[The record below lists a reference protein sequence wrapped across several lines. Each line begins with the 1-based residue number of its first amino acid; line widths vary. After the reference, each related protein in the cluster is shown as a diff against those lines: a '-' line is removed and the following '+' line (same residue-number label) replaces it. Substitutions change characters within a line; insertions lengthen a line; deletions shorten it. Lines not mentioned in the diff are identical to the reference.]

1 MMSVDAPL
9 TAKRLRRGVSLGG
22 RSFQVM
28 SEWLNGADSAAAAS
42 AVAPCGGGGL
52 TFRAAGGGKVE
63 SGDVKAKDNDAAS
76 SQWNDTQSTRY
87 TANVVFGAIAAF
99 PLLILV

>member
-1 MMSVDAPL
+1 
-9 TAKRLRRGVSLGG
+9 
-22 RSFQVM
+22 M
-28 SEWLNGADSAAAAS
+28 SEWLNGAESAAAASS

>member
-1 MMSVDAPL
+1 
-9 TAKRLRRGVSLGG
+9 
-22 RSFQVM
+22 M

-42 AVAPCGGGGL
+42 AVAPC
-52 TFRAAGGGKVE
+52 REAAGGGKVE

-87 TANVVFGAIAAF
+87 TANVVFGAIAA
-99 PLLILV
+99 PLIDIGLISLA

>member
-1 MMSVDAPL
+1 
-9 TAKRLRRGVSLGG
+9 
-22 RSFQVM
+22 M
-28 SEWLNGADSAAAAS
+28 SEWLNGTESAAAASS

-52 TFRAAGGGKVE
+52 TFRAAGGGKVLE

-99 PLLILV
+99 PFLV

>member
-1 MMSVDAPL
+1 
-9 TAKRLRRGVSLGG
+9 
-22 RSFQVM
+22 M
-28 SEWLNGADSAAAAS
+28 SEWLNGTESAAAAS
-42 AVAPCGGGGL
+42 SAVAPC
-52 TFRAAGGGKVE
+52 REAAGGGKVE

-99 PLLILV
+99 PFLV